1 MCWKK
6 AFLKW
11 QSQLAAASSEALAL
25 QTSVQLWQF
34 QDAKASFRLPDLLLT
49 MGKLQLWLY

>member
-49 MGKLQLWLY
+49 MGKLQ